1 MFVLLCIKLEE
12 MENVESVS
20 LPPGAH
26 FVMTLKNSVGED
38 VRENVVVDPGEQHDL
53 DNSRG
58 TANFR
63 LKWDRSSKHQAYMN
77 CEAVKGVTR
86 DIKADDA
93 NKFVPIMGF
102 ECRGLEPVS
111 YQPETFIVK
120 SKGGQTFEA
129 DLSEGEWADYDEK
142 LGESVSIMGIEAMF
156 KVHKK

>member
-77 CEAVKGVTR
+77 CEAVKG
-86 DIKADDA
+86 
-93 NKFVPIMGF
+93 FVPIMGF

-111 YQPETFIVK
+111 YQPETFLVK